1 MFSILYL
8 ILETF
13 LNYHPNVAATGET
26 SFFENDAKYK
36 QGIMSYLKQMPEA
49 RYNFEQKSQKKMIFI
64 PNSEWGG

>member
-1 MFSILYL
+1 MFSILCL

-36 QGIMSYLKQMPEA
+36 KGIMEFLHKMPLS
-49 RYNFEQKSQKKMIFI
+49 RYAFKHYCTVPSKN
-64 PNSEWGG
+64 